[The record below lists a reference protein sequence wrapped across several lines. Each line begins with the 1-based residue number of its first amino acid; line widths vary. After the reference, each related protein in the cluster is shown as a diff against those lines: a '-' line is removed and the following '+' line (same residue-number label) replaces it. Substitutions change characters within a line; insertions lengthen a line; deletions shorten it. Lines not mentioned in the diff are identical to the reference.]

1 MNLNNKKHN
10 YNQGFTMLELVIIVS
25 LLLVLGAAVT
35 IWIDPVTRIGQAKDA
50 KRREAVMALSAA
62 FTDYAQSHKGA
73 LPILGAVTTEKKVIC
88 NTQSG
93 AKLTCD
99 GSTEY
104 CLKIDDASFFTK
116 NITNLPI
123 DPDKSV
129 DSNTGYYIKKDAND
143 NISIG
148 ACDYDVSYVYDR
160 PQLRATCDAYGG
172 GYCWYGG
179 GESTASCDTI
189 CAANNLTCVSAYTA
203 DTLCLIGD
211 AGSTDYTCL
220 SGCIAGASG
229 KAPGWSDDN
238 SCAYQLNTLNCSGSN
253 DIYAVCP
260 CQ

>member
-1 MNLNNKKHN
+1 MNLNNKKYN
-10 YNQGFTMLELVIIVS
+10 YSQGFTMLELVIVVS
-25 LLLVLGAAVT
+25 IILVLGAAVT
-35 IWIDPVTRIGQAKDA
+35 IWIDPVTRIGDAKDA
-50 KRREAVMALSAA
+50 KRRDDVMVLSAA

-73 LPILGAVTTEKKVIC
+73 LPILGEVTTEKKVIC

-93 AKLTCD
+93 VKLTCD

-104 CLKIDDASFFTK
+104 CLKIDDTNFFTK

-123 DPDKSV
+123 DPDKSS
-129 DSNTGYYIKKDAND
+129 DSDTGYYIKKDAND

-148 ACDYDVSYVYDR
+148 ACTHSINYVYDR

-179 GESTASCDTI
+179 GESSASCDVI
-189 CAANNLTCVSAYTA
+189 CAANSLTCVVAYTA

-211 AGSTDYTCL
+211 TGSADYTC
-220 SGCIAGASG
+220 SEGCSAGASG
-229 KAPGWSDDN
+229 KAPGWADDN
-238 SCAYQLNTLNCSGSN
+238 SCAYQLNALNCSGSN
-253 DIYAVCP
+253 DVYAVCP